1 MNIHYT
7 FTKLSQFFVN
17 EYLPLLNEEI
27 ASLEKKMAALE
38 QFETV
43 PEEEKRRVSEQ
54 IEAYKRLRFEF
65 EEGLRLSES
74 ILSGEVSNDVTRI
87 SVIKKLEAL
96 TVLMDLTNGTSSDVT
111 D

>member
-1 MNIHYT
+1 
-7 FTKLSQFFVN
+7 
-17 EYLPLLNEEI
+17 
-27 ASLEKKMAALE
+27 MAALE

-54 IEAYKRLRFEF
+54 IEAYKRLRFKF

-96 TVLMDLTNGTSSDVT
+96 TVLMELHQT
-111 D
+111 